1 MKARMKKNMN
11 FFNKYVDRITKAS
24 YDGACALK
32 DVENDAYIDFMH
44 DNITYQQLIEIR
56 KSIANELL

>member
-11 FFNKYVDRITKAS
+11 LFNKYVDRITKAS
-24 YDGACALK
+24 YDGACALNS
-32 DVENDAYIDFMH
+32 VENDAYIDFLH

-56 KSIANELL
+56 KIIASELL